1 MTGLGEVEE
10 REAGPGRAG
19 QGKRGDS
26 RKRKGGMGGLARGQ
40 VKKEGH
46 FSSKCIGKRQG
57 GLRRRQY
64 PLERAGS
71 EVRAVHTVP

>member
-19 QGKRGDS
+19 Q
-26 RKRKGGMGGLARGQ
+26 ARGQ

-46 FSSKCIGKRQG
+46 FISQCIGKRQG

-71 EVRAVHTVP
+71 EVRAVHTFRGCRI